1 MTTRRT
7 NRKDVKANR
16 SALDSQAEQAE
27 AGGLPSF
34 SIVGVGASA
43 GGLEAVSQLLEHLPC
58 DGAMALVVVQHLA
71 PAHESILAE
80 LLDHKSPLPVSEVT
94 DGTPVEADHAYVI
107 PPGFDMRLEG
117 NLLRL
122 TPRDQT
128 QRPPMPIDG
137 FFRSLAEVLGRRAIG
152 VVLSGAASDGTLGL
166 SAIKAEGGITF
177 AQDPASAAYDGMPRA
192 AIAAN
197 VVDYVL
203 APPAI
208 AAELAR
214 IAHHPYVAPDGL
226 ALALP
231 AKLGEASELYP
242 VIFDLLRR
250 AFGLDLT
257 HYKFNTI
264 GRRIARRMALRH
276 IEALEEYV
284 ALLRDDPAELEALY
298 QDVLIM
304 VTEFFREPET
314 FTTLREVVFPAL
326 TDGRSPGQELR
337 LWVPGCAS
345 GEEAYSLAMALDD
358 FLTAASLRPQVKV
371 FATDVN
377 QRAIDRAR
385 PGIYGESVASSV
397 SSDYLV
403 RYFAKVDGATRF
415 PRQSA
420 SSASSPPMT

>member
-80 LLDHKSPLPVSEVT
+80 LLGHKSCLPVSEVR
-94 DGTPVEADHAYVI
+94 DGTPIEADHAYVI

-137 FFRSLAEVLGRRAIG
+137 FLRSLAEVLGRRAIG

-203 APPAI
+203 APPASMWRS
-208 AAELAR
+208 AM
-214 IAHHPYVAPDGL
+214 
-226 ALALP
+226 
-231 AKLGEASELYP
+231 
-242 VIFDLLRR
+242 RR
-250 AFGLDLT
+250 AM
-257 HYKFNTI
+257 
-264 GRRIARRMALRH
+264 RRPM
-276 IEALEEYV
+276 
-284 ALLRDDPAELEALY
+284 
-298 QDVLIM
+298 VLN
-304 VTEFFREPET
+304 
-314 FTTLREVVFPAL
+314 L
-326 TDGRSPGQELR
+326 
-337 LWVPGCAS
+337 
-345 GEEAYSLAMALDD
+345 
-358 FLTAASLRPQVKV
+358 
-371 FATDVN
+371 
-377 QRAIDRAR
+377 
-385 PGIYGESVASSV
+385 
-397 SSDYLV
+397 
-403 RYFAKVDGATRF
+403 
-415 PRQSA
+415 
-420 SSASSPPMT
+420 